1 MRCIEL
7 FMAAGVAAVSHF
19 VITFGGVLCAF
30 ATRKLVSI
38 LALPDVYVV
47 RKVDYNHVR
56 IRAMHT
62 RSVLARMV
70 ITAAILAACSVC
82 VFATHVRQYP
92 EERTM
97 MMINFIVVLAAYWHG
112 GYSKRVPG
120 SASEIAAVFASSW
133 LQVAVMEFSL
143 QSFGARTMDLVKF
156 AERAPLVVSAVVQT
170 LEAADLPLLVR
181 LVAVLWQT
189 FLEGALY
196 FTSMFTVATIARG
209 GGRLVP
215 VLYVLWTWL
224 FRTSVC
230 VFHGWPQPVVIG
242 SEAEGKR
249 AMLSTLMFRI
259 PQIIAL
265 VTVSRTPR
273 LRQVWWPLPLVQGL
287 VLGYYFF
294 LLRYMGRSYLELLR
308 PASAGA
314 VAAAEEVPLVADI
327 ALTLVRVSEP
337 IMGAATAFFVA
348 MQILDR
354 VRPAP
359 NKAD

>member
-1 MRCIEL
+1 M
-7 FMAAGVAAVSHF
+7 
-19 VITFGGVLCAF
+19 
-30 ATRKLVSI
+30 
-38 LALPDVYVV
+38 
-47 RKVDYNHVR
+47 
-56 IRAMHT
+56 
-62 RSVLARMV
+62 
-70 ITAAILAACSVC
+70 
-82 VFATHVRQYP
+82 
-92 EERTM
+92 
-97 MMINFIVVLAAYWHG
+97 
-112 GYSKRVPG
+112 
-120 SASEIAAVFASSW
+120 
-133 LQVAVMEFSL
+133 
-143 QSFGARTMDLVKF
+143 
-156 AERAPLVVSAVVQT
+156 
-170 LEAADLPLLVR
+170 
-181 LVAVLWQT
+181 WQT

-230 VFHGWPQPVVIG
+230 VFHGWPQQVVIG

-265 VTVSRTPR
+265 VTISRTTR